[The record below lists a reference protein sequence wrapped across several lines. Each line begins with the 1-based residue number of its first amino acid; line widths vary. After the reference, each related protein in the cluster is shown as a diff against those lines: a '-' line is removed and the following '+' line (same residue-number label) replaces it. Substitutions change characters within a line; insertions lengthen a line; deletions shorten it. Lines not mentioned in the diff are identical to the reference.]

1 MFTYS
6 AGYAMPTG
14 AVVSRAPAAVLLT
27 NLRLLKSVTL
37 IKCARVRIAH
47 GRFTARDTS
56 KVPIGWYSL
65 IPMSLYIILSIFS
78 ANIILHI
85 VNTQSHTIVA

>member
-6 AGYAMPTG
+6 AGYTKPTG

-37 IKCARVRIAH
+37 IKCAIVRIAH

-56 KVPIGWYSL
+56 KVPIGRCSL
-65 IPMSLYIILSIFS
+65 ITMSLSIVLSIFNT
-78 ANIILHI
+78 NIILHI
-85 VNTQSHTIVA
+85 FNTQSHTIVA